1 MHLNA
6 DISSALQQIESVKK
20 GIDESDDPKLH
31 MQTADSLKTILDIL
45 QDPIFRTIVHVQ
57 DSLSELNAQ
66 LAQHPSMLPNDFD
79 IDVAGNLVLSVNGG
93 EVVYDFDERHSSA
106 PLSPRS
112 GQVSPGSK
120 GNASVGSPSVTDAD
134 ESVGSQGAANAK
146 TPTGADLFAAD
157 YAQIQAIELVNDG
170 TGLGFG
176 IIGARTSGVIV
187 KTILPGGVADRDGRL
202 RSGDHILQIGDVNL
216 HDMVSE
222 QVAAVLRQ
230 SGTHVRL
237 VVARPIQAESTAN
250 GIPQFNVEP
259 GSAIVPVRVL
269 IDPAELE
276 RYLISTGYPEIFGE
290 SSTASTPQTTT
301 EDERFIYRGD
311 GSDISKRPQLATPS
325 GLDLGELLALPET
338 EKLQVELTK
347 DANGLGIIIAGY
359 ICEKEELSGI
369 FVKSV
374 SPGSAADMSGR
385 IRVNDRIIEVD
396 GQSLQGYSNHQA
408 VELLKKSGQV
418 VNLRLERYLRGPKYE
433 QLQQAIAA
441 NDKIPASAP
450 TTPSRSAMVNA
461 TNLAANAPVTPQRTS
476 SIATVSKV
484 QPTSVVDGY
493 GGVGGAGV
501 AAIDAISAA
510 EAFSAATPAAAA
522 TTTTLSTFGSGKK
535 LIAVRDSIDGTPKI
549 IPTDIA
555 IGSIGKSDSELTEIE
570 EPALHAKVA
579 GLAVPRPKYYVEPE
593 LKPEVEAEIIRK
605 WQKIVG
611 ADIEVV
617 VAQIKK
623 FPVGG
628 LGISLEGTVDVEG
641 GREVRPHHYIRSIL
655 SDGPVGVNGVL
666 RSGDELL
673 EVNGERLLGMNH
685 LEVVAILK
693 ELPQDVRMVCG
704 RGKNALMPFSDDTLK
719 KLSSNFENLLPA
731 TDRLVK
737 AKSDGSLATAGSAN
751 DSDSFSKLKSRSLEP
766 LTGLAMWSSEPQ
778 IIELVK
784 GDRGLGFSILDYQ
797 DPLDPN
803 DTLIVIRSLVP
814 GGVAQLD
821 GRLIPGDRL
830 LFVNSINLENASL
843 DQAVQA
849 LKGAP
854 KGVVRIGVAKPL
866 PMTDNSLKSSGGND
880 NRNGNGSGAA
890 GNGGGV
896 SSAAAA
902 AGGGSG
908 IASETTDEENV
919 NLSAADNTSSLNLS
933 NSSNNQIQSL
943 NVEPDLIANWR
954 K

>member
-1 MHLNA
+1 MHLSA
-6 DISSALQQIESVKK
+6 DISSALQQIEAVKK
-20 GIDESDDPKLH
+20 GIDESDDPKLQ
-31 MQTADSLKTILDIL
+31 MQTAESLSTILGIL
-45 QDPIFRTIVHVQ
+45 QDPVFRTIVHVQ

-66 LAQHPSMLPNDFD
+66 LGQHPSMLPNDFD
-79 IDVAGNLVLSVNGG
+79 IDVAGNLVLSLNGG
-93 EVVYDFDERHSSA
+93 EVMYDYDEQRSSSHSHSA
-106 PLSPRS
+106 PGSPDKS
-112 GQVSPGSK
+112 GGTGEEPRPQSQNSK
-120 GNASVGSPSVTDAD
+120 G
-134 ESVGSQGAANAK
+134 AA
-146 TPTGADLFAAD
+146 GADLYATD

-176 IIGARTSGVIV
+176 IIGARNSGVIV

-202 RSGDHILQIGDVNL
+202 RSGDHILQIGEVNL
-216 HDMVSE
+216 HEMVSE

-237 VVARPIQAESTAN
+237 VVARPVEQSVPT
-250 GIPQFNVEP
+250 PQYSLEP
-259 GSAIVPVRVL
+259 GTAVVPTRVL
-269 IDPAELE
+269 VDPAELE

-301 EDERFIYRGD
+301 EDDRFVYRGETSMLID
-311 GSDISKRPQLATPS
+311 PS
-325 GLDLGELLALPET
+325 IDLEELLALPET
-338 EKLQVELTK
+338 EKLQVELKK
-347 DANGLGIIIAGY
+347 DANGLGITIAGY
-359 ICEKEELSGI
+359 VCEKEELSGI

-374 SPGSAADMSGR
+374 SPGSAADLSGR

-418 VNLRLERYLRGPKYE
+418 VNLRLERYLRGPKFE

-441 NDKIPASAP
+441 NDKLPSSAP
-450 TTPSRSAMVNA
+450 GTPSRAPLPTPVTTTPSATTTPSRSLTRELEEETA
-461 TNLAANAPVTPQRTS
+461 LPAP
-476 SIATVSKV
+476 
-484 QPTSVVDGY
+484 
-493 GGVGGAGV
+493 
-501 AAIDAISAA
+501 
-510 EAFSAATPAAAA
+510 EAFMASPPSAATL
-522 TTTTLSTFGSGKK
+522 TTTTLSTFGAGKQ
-535 LIAVRDSIDGTPKI
+535 LVAVRDSLDGSTKI
-549 IPTDIA
+549 IPTEVVSLADKTEAKNTGVITRH
-555 IGSIGKSDSELTEIE
+555 KYYTDPELTDDMET
-570 EPALHAKVA
+570 
-579 GLAVPRPKYYVEPE
+579 
-593 LKPEVEAEIIRK
+593 EIIRK

-611 ADIEVV
+611 SDVEVI

-623 FPVGG
+623 FAVGG

-655 SDGPVGVNGVL
+655 PDGPVGVNGVL

-693 ELPQDVRMVCG
+693 ELPLDVRMVCG
-704 RGKNALMPFSDDTLK
+704 RNRNSTSLLPFSDDTLK
-719 KLSSNFENLLPA
+719 KLSNNFENLLPA

-737 AKSDGSLATAGSAN
+737 AKSDGSLATAGSVADG
-751 DSDSFSKLKSRSLEP
+751 DSVAAAAASFNKLKSRSLEP
-766 LTGLAMWSSEPQ
+766 LTGLAMWSSQPQ

-866 PMTDNSLKSSGGND
+866 PMTDNSLKACSNASTTSEETLD
-880 NRNGNGSGAA
+880 AQISPPALPAVAPPAMPPTATATAAKGA
-890 GNGGGV
+890 
-896 SSAAAA
+896 
-902 AGGGSG
+902 
-908 IASETTDEENV
+908 
-919 NLSAADNTSSLNLS
+919 
-933 NSSNNQIQSL
+933 
-943 NVEPDLIANWR
+943 EPDLIPDWR
-954 K
+954 N

>member
-1 MHLNA
+1 MHLSA
-6 DISSALQQIESVKK
+6 DISSALQQIEAVKK
-20 GIDESDDPKLH
+20 GIDESDDPKLQ
-31 MQTADSLKTILDIL
+31 MQTAESLSTILGIL
-45 QDPIFRTIVHVQ
+45 QDPVFRTIVHVQ

-66 LAQHPSMLPNDFD
+66 LGQHPSMLPNDFD
-79 IDVAGNLVLSVNGG
+79 IDVAGNLVLSLNGG
-93 EVVYDFDERHSSA
+93 EVMYDYDEQRSSSHSHSA
-106 PLSPRS
+106 PGSPDKS
-112 GQVSPGSK
+112 GGAGEEPRPQSQNSK
-120 GNASVGSPSVTDAD
+120 G
-134 ESVGSQGAANAK
+134 AA
-146 TPTGADLFAAD
+146 GADLYATD

-176 IIGARTSGVIV
+176 IIGARNSGVIV

-202 RSGDHILQIGDVNL
+202 RSGDHILQIGEVNL
-216 HDMVSE
+216 HEMVSE

-237 VVARPIQAESTAN
+237 VVARPVEQSVPT
-250 GIPQFNVEP
+250 PQYSLEP
-259 GSAIVPVRVL
+259 GTAVVPTRVL
-269 IDPAELE
+269 VDPAELE

-301 EDERFIYRGD
+301 EDDRFVYRGETSMLID
-311 GSDISKRPQLATPS
+311 PS
-325 GLDLGELLALPET
+325 IDLEELLALPET
-338 EKLQVELTK
+338 EKLQVELKK
-347 DANGLGIIIAGY
+347 DANGLGITIAGY
-359 ICEKEELSGI
+359 VCEKEELSGI

-374 SPGSAADMSGR
+374 SPGSAADLSGR

-418 VNLRLERYLRGPKYE
+418 VNLRLERYLRGPKFE

-441 NDKIPASAP
+441 NDKLPSSAP
-450 TTPSRSAMVNA
+450 GTPSRAPMPMPTPVATATTSATTTPSRSLTRELEEEA
-461 TNLAANAPVTPQRTS
+461 TLPAP
-476 SIATVSKV
+476 
-484 QPTSVVDGY
+484 
-493 GGVGGAGV
+493 
-501 AAIDAISAA
+501 
-510 EAFSAATPAAAA
+510 EAFMATTPSAATL
-522 TTTTLSTFGSGKK
+522 TTTTLSTFGAGKQ
-535 LIAVRDSIDGTPKI
+535 LVAVRDSLDGSTKI
-549 IPTDIA
+549 IPTEVVSLADKTEA
-555 IGSIGKSDSELTEIE
+555 KNTGVVTRHKYYTDPELTDDMET
-570 EPALHAKVA
+570 
-579 GLAVPRPKYYVEPE
+579 
-593 LKPEVEAEIIRK
+593 EIIRK

-611 ADIEVV
+611 SDVEVI

-623 FPVGG
+623 FAVGG

-655 SDGPVGVNGVL
+655 PDGPVGVNGVL

-693 ELPQDVRMVCG
+693 ELPLDVRMVCG
-704 RGKNALMPFSDDTLK
+704 RNRNSTSLLPFSDDTLK
-719 KLSSNFENLLPA
+719 KLSNNFENLLPA

-737 AKSDGSLATAGSAN
+737 AKSDGSLATAGSVADG
-751 DSDSFSKLKSRSLEP
+751 DSVAAAAASFNKLKSRSLEP
-766 LTGLAMWSSEPQ
+766 LTGLAMWSSQPQ

-866 PMTDNSLKSSGGND
+866 PMTDNSLKACSNASTTSEETLD
-880 NRNGNGSGAA
+880 AQISPPALP
-890 GNGGGV
+890 
-896 SSAAAA
+896 AAAPPAMPPTATATA
-902 AGGGSG
+902 AKG
-908 IASETTDEENV
+908 A
-919 NLSAADNTSSLNLS
+919 
-933 NSSNNQIQSL
+933 
-943 NVEPDLIANWR
+943 EPDLIPDWR
-954 K
+954 N